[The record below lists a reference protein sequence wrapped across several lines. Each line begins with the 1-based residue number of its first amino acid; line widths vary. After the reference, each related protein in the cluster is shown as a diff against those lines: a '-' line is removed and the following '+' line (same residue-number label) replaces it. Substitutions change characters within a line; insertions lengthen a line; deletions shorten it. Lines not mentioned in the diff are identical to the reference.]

1 MENEDGA
8 PTTTP
13 LRLHFENNF
22 PFIFSKVLHTSINIF
37 SDNRVSISTFAD
49 IKNNGAN
56 LDGGF
61 SRLDHQM
68 RRQDYIGPSF
78 QEIRFNLLKSY
89 HNVRCEDS
97 IGNLTNAYV
106 DHNDSTLKLSLRYP
120 MFGGW
125 TSDFFVK
132 YDMTSVAELANSL
145 TRSGGKFLRFN
156 LLPPIVGGTIER
168 LDYTITFQKWFPRE

>member
-1 MENEDGA
+1 
-8 PTTTP
+8 
-13 LRLHFENNF
+13 
-22 PFIFSKVLHTSINIF
+22 
-37 SDNRVSISTFAD
+37 
-49 IKNNGAN
+49 
-56 LDGGF
+56 
-61 SRLDHQM
+61 M

-78 QEIRFNLLKSY
+78 QQIRFNLLKSY

-106 DHNDSTLKLSLRYP
+106 DHNDSSLKLGLRYP

-145 TRSGGKFLRFN
+145 TGSGGKKFLRFN

-168 LDYTITFQKWFPRE
+168 LDYTLPSEWFPREQF

>member
-1 MENEDGA
+1 MEL
-8 PTTTP
+8 PITTP

-22 PFIFSKVLHTSINIF
+22 PFIFSKVVHTSINIF
-37 SDNRVSISTFAD
+37 SDNRISISTFVD

-68 RRQDYIGPSF
+68 RRLDYIGPSF
-78 QEIRFNLLKSY
+78 QQIRFNLLKSY
-89 HNVRCEDS
+89 LNVRCEDS
-97 IGNLTNAYV
+97 IGNLTNTYV
-106 DHNDSTLKLSLRYP
+106 DHNDSSLKLSLRYP

-125 TSDFFVK
+125 TSDFVVK

-145 TRSGGKFLRFN
+145 TRSGGKKFFETQSSTSNSGRYHRTFGLHN
-156 LLPPIVGGTIER
+156 YLPER
-168 LDYTITFQKWFPRE
+168 FPRE